1 MVPLSIRPLYQF
13 QSRKIVMKEWALS
26 ISMNQAYSRSSR
38 FALFKIQNHSIPLR
52 SWWHHLQRRPRPRK
66 LRFYVQMHY
75 LKTQLNLNSK
85 LSSNSGHP
93 TPMMAMMTSPQK
105 PAVTVTLIGSQ
116 SSTTTDHAYDS
127 SPSNTSPAGDTTKR
141 SAVIIGAVVGAV
153 GIAFLLGVVLLYRR
167 YRTRRRT
174 TNIIST
180 GRVRSFSSDTVVD
193 QWSIDKEKQI
203 SDDCDY
209 YEASFRRSPKSMLT
223 PQDSVSNVFVQKRF
237 SPSVLPPIPAAR
249 YYDSSPDASSVI
261 SNTTASSAPRTKDR
275 KVPSIS
281 LSALSSSAGSAASG
295 SLFPIPVLPPRTRTD
310 RQKLLEEEI
319 QKLQAKILHLQG
331 NGDISSSKMISE
343 GQEQELRQ
351 IHRRVELLKKIHESD
366 WALGVGRF

>member
-1 MVPLSIRPLYQF
+1 MMSPKSTGGP
-13 QSRKIVMKEWALS
+13 SS
-26 ISMNQAYSRSSR
+26 AYSS
-38 FALFKIQNHSIPLR
+38 H
-52 SWWHHLQRRPRPRK
+52 
-66 LRFYVQMHY
+66 
-75 LKTQLNLNSK
+75 TTT
-85 LSSNSGHP
+85 P
-93 TPMMAMMTSPQK
+93 TP
-105 PAVTVTLIGSQ
+105 
-116 SSTTTDHAYDS
+116 
-127 SPSNTSPAGDTTKR
+127 GDTNKHFAA
-141 SAVIIGAVVGAV
+141 AVIGAVVGVV
-153 GIAFLLGVVLLYRR
+153 GIAFVLGVFLLYRR

-223 PQDSVSNVFVQKRF
+223 PQDSVSNVFVRQKRF

-249 YYDSSPDASSVI
+249 YYDSSPDASSVS
-261 SNTTASSAPRTKDR
+261 SNTTASSAPRTKNR